1 MLMIALWT
9 ARLLA
14 LVGFVDA
21 TYLTVSH
28 LGNSAVACG
37 SGGCDTV
44 LTSEYASIGG
54 VPLAA
59 VGIGYYVVASL
70 LAWTPPGGWSRTNR
84 SAFLGLTGIALAFS
98 GVLVAL
104 QAFVIDAWCRF
115 CLLSAA
121 VTLALFTCAV
131 ILSRVPPERSIPGI
145 VEEAG

>member
-1 MLMIALWT
+1 MIIALWT

-28 LGNSAVACG
+28 LGSSAVACG

-54 VPLAA
+54 IPLAA

-70 LAWTPPGGWSRTNR
+70 LAWTAPGGWGRGIR

-115 CLLSAA
+115 CLLSAG
-121 VTLALFTCAV
+121 VTLILFTCAV
-131 ILSRVPPERSIPGI
+131 ILFRVPPERWAPDLAQ
-145 VEEAG
+145 EAG